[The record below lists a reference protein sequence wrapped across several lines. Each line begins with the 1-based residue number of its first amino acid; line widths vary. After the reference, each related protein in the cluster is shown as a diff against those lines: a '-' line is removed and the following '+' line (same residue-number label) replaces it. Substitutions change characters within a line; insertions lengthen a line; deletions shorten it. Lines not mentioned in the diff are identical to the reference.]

1 MEATQLAAAGAGED
15 DDVDATQPASDADKL
30 ESTQPAADSGPACAR
45 FVRVGG
51 RDDVRGPEQFMVS
64 WKHNQK
70 VEVGRAAVARPEEP
84 GVTRVVLCD
93 SNAQGVSRQ
102 HAWLRFDRQLGLQF
116 TVCADSTQAVTFI
129 NGQHLR
135 SDAPTMVLKDGDK
148 LGFGGA
154 SVDGPDNNTIVYEA
168 HFVDMPELVQ
178 MPPPPPPAKRTRDDE
193 EGAGAPAEQA
203 EKPRER
209 GESSRAA
216 RKRRKGAEAAAET
229 ATAPPA
235 AKVAGGLAAQA
246 ALGQEHAALVAPLSS
261 GQRKWARKGLDCA
274 ARCYGLMQEAVQMA
288 AEEEGDG
295 MLHTAIVRMLHTVQN
310 LAGDSAR
317 AQQGE
322 RDRARTEQ
330 RQHEMHDHAAQR
342 RNHRN
347 GSGGRGQGGGGGGG
361 GKGGKGGGGKG
372 GGGKGGGGKGGGGK
386 GGGGKGGGG
395 GGRSRRW

>member
-51 RDDVRGPEQFMVS
+51 RHGLRGPEQFRVL
-64 WKHNQK
+64 WEHNHK
-70 VEVGRAAVARPEEP
+70 VELGRADVAEPEKE

-93 SNAQGVSRQ
+93 SNERGVSRQ

-116 TVCADSTQAVTFI
+116 TICASSTQAVTFI

-135 SDAPTMVLKDGDK
+135 SNAPTMVLKDGDE

-193 EGAGAPAEQA
+193 EGAGASAEQA
-203 EKPRER
+203 EEPRER

-216 RKRRKGAEAAAET
+216 RKRRKAAEAAAGT

-261 GQRKWARKGLDCA
+261 GQRRWARRGLDCA

-288 AEEEGDG
+288 AEEEGDA
-295 MLHTAIVRMLHTVQN
+295 MLHKAIVRMLQTVQSV
-310 LAGDSAR
+310 AGDSAR
-317 AQQGE
+317 AQQSE
-322 RDRARTEQ
+322 RNQARTER
-330 RQHEMHDHAAQR
+330 RQHEMHDRAAQR
-342 RNHRN
+342 RNQQR
-347 GSGGRGQGGGGGGG
+347 GSGGRGQSGGGRGG
-361 GKGGKGGGGKG
+361 GKGSGGKGGDGKGGGSKG
-372 GGGKGGGGKGGGGK
+372 GRGK

-395 GGRSRRW
+395 GGGWRRW